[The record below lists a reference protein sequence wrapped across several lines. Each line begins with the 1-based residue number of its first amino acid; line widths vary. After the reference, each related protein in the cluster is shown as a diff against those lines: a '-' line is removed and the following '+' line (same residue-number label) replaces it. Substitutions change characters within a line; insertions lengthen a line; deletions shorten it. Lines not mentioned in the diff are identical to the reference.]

1 MCIFILTTTNHARSV
16 SEYIICYKIVCVLPT
31 WHKVLTLELQ
41 GSRTLF
47 NCWIPTFGWLPNTQ
61 SFNRASTSPLHLR
74 QEEKILASIHREGD
88 VDQFEVRGLLCLHV
102 TDQELATVQI
112 NVDNN
117 DERQIQIQVS
127 VLSRQIAFWRLVQH
141 RNHSEKNLE
150 RLNIL
155 ETTNASY
162 ADDD

>member
-1 MCIFILTTTNHARSV
+1 M
-16 SEYIICYKIVCVLPT
+16 
-31 WHKVLTLELQ
+31 
-41 GSRTLF
+41 
-47 NCWIPTFGWLPNTQ
+47 
-61 SFNRASTSPLHLR
+61 
-74 QEEKILASIHREGD
+74 
-88 VDQFEVRGLLCLHV
+88 RGLLCLHV